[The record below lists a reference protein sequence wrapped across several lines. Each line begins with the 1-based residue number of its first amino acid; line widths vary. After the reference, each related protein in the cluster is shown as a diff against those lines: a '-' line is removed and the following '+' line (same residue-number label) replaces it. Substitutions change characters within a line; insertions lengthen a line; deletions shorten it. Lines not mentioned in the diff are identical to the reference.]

1 MSPGLLSK
9 PPRSN
14 VNMVALSCDP
24 RVPGQTKE
32 GHHGF
37 EINLSCLVSSRL
49 ARLSP
54 SIKGQD
60 SIWGLTLMML
70 SNPDH
75 LPQP

>member
-9 PPRSN
+9 PPISN
-14 VNMVALSCDP
+14 VNMVALFCDP
-24 RVPGQTKE
+24 RVPGKTKE

-37 EINLSCLVSSRL
+37 EVNLSCLMSSRL
-49 ARLSP
+49 ARLPP
-54 SIKGQD
+54 SIKTQN
-60 SIWGLTLMML
+60 SIWGLTLMMP